1 MGHLAKASAAG
12 LVVLAFTFLIIMIY
26 GLQQLPILST
36 EEEYNLLPLNGISG
50 ISHWFGCVAFG
61 FGVVPLTY
69 NYYDSMARPQE
80 MVQATSIAL
89 FLVALGYIMIGSGL
103 LILYPSIDTD
113 LLEALPKSGPVP
125 ATVRLSMVVVIIAS
139 SPLLVLPCGELIE
152 GKLHK
157 WFHLEPSRVARI
169 ITRMSIC
176 LVCTIIS
183 VVVPGFVYVL
193 SFVGCFS
200 VATVSFIFPPLLH
213 LCLASRTQ
221 NFANSCIDAG
231 FTFWGVIA
239 TVISTTCTFKQLL
252 K

>member
-1 MGHLAKASAAG
+1 
-12 LVVLAFTFLIIMIY
+12 MIY

-157 WFHLEPSRVARI
+157 W
-169 ITRMSIC
+169 
-176 LVCTIIS
+176 
-183 VVVPGFVYVL
+183 
-193 SFVGCFS
+193 
-200 VATVSFIFPPLLH
+200 
-213 LCLASRTQ
+213 
-221 NFANSCIDAG
+221 
-231 FTFWGVIA
+231 
-239 TVISTTCTFKQLL
+239 
-252 K
+252 